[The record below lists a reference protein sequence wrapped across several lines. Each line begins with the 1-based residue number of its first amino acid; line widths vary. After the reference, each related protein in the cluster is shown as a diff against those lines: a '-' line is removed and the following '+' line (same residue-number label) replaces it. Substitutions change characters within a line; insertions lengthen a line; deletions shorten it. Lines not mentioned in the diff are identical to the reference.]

1 MQKHA
6 TRTSFRFLCP
16 EVILGG
22 KGRASRLRDPLS
34 STLQRGGHPSEA
46 TFTDIQQFL
55 CCPTH
60 SLNPILTTILLRV
73 HHLPVIKPV
82 SPPRPVQQ
90 TPNATRDT
98 SRYRS
103 AFEGQG
109 W

>member
-1 MQKHA
+1 MQKHT

-16 EVILGG
+16 EVILGE
-22 KGRASRLRDPLS
+22 KGQPSRLRDPLS

-55 CCPTH
+55 RCPTH

-73 HHLPVIKPV
+73 HHLLVIEPV
-82 SPPRPVQQ
+82 SPPRLIQQ
-90 TPNATRDT
+90 TPYATRDT
-98 SRYRS
+98 SRHRS